1 MYKIKEI
8 FNSIQGEGFNTG
20 KKSVFVRFSGCNLW
34 NGNFE
39 TKKNSI
45 CNFCDT
51 DFKGTNGKNGGKYK
65 LEDLIKKVVKVV
77 SAVKLIA
84 ISGPVLVK
92 PFLEMT
98 GPENVVFAII
108 ISS

>member
-1 MYKIKEI
+1 
-8 FNSIQGEGFNTG
+8 
-20 KKSVFVRFSGCNLW
+20 
-34 NGNFE
+34 
-39 TKKNSI
+39 
-45 CNFCDT
+45 
-51 DFKGTNGKNGGKYK
+51 
-65 LEDLIKKVVKVV
+65 VV

-84 ISGPVLVK
+84 MSGPVLVK